1 MMAEDRLLLTAVRVG
16 AGLAPVAELQ
26 PALERPIDWTRLM
39 TAVGGWGVGP
49 LVFAA
54 FREIADRVPPEVL
67 QPLQAVY
74 LGSAAANT
82 AFLGAVQHVLAALNA
97 ARIPTI
103 VLKGIQLA
111 GQVYPNVALRSMAD
125 VDLLVAPADLDAAC
139 RVVEALGYRWQPDED
154 GFSRPFAERY
164 IGEVALF
171 RDGPFPE
178 RVEIHGQLLT
188 LSWFRRTTRL
198 DLAEVWDRA
207 QPIRVDGQTGL
218 QLSPEDTLLYLCVHL
233 TVGHNARH
241 LPGLVDIA
249 CWIAHHGDR
258 MGWDALVE
266 RARRYRLRTATYL
279 GLFLARS
286 LVQAD
291 VPVRVLRQL
300 APSWVRRRAIL
311 SAVPL
316 ERGTNDRSPLLD
328 PDTRLFGND
337 RVRFLAMLLVDRPWD
352 LPGMVAYGVFPGRD
366 WIAERYSV
374 RGRLRTLGY
383 CVWHPW
389 RVFNS
394 GLKAGR
400 TLIGRRIV
408 RVQRSA
414 VSRQPSTTADRRP
427 PPANG

>member
-1 MMAEDRLLLTAVRVG
+1 LADRQMAMTAEDRLLLTAVRVG
-16 AGLAPVAELQ
+16 AGLAPAAELQ
-26 PALERPIDWTRLM
+26 PALERPVEWSRFK
-39 TAVGGWGVGP
+39 AVVGGWGVGP

-54 FREIADRVPPEVL
+54 FREVADRVPPEVL
-67 QPLQAVY
+67 GSLQAAY

-82 AFLGAVQHVLAALNA
+82 VFLEAVRHVLAALNA

-103 VLKGIQLA
+103 VLKGVQLV

-125 VDLLVAPADLDAAC
+125 VDLLVAPADLQQAC
-139 RVVEALGYRWQPDED
+139 QVVEALGYEWQPDED
-154 GFSRPFAERY
+154 GFSQLFAERY

-178 RVEIHGQLLT
+178 RVEIHSQLVT

-198 DLAEVWDRA
+198 DLAELWNRA
-207 QPIRVDGQTGL
+207 QPIRVDGQASL

-241 LPGLVDIA
+241 LQGLVDIA

-258 MGWDALVE
+258 LGWDALVE

-279 GLFLARS
+279 GLYLARS

-291 VPVRVLRQL
+291 VPDRVLRQL
-300 APSWVRRRAIL
+300 APSWIRRRVVL
-311 SAVPL
+311 GTVPL
-316 ERGTNDRSPLLD
+316 EVGATGHSPLLNPGGPLVGD
-328 PDTRLFGND
+328 S
-337 RVRFLAMLLVDRPWD
+337 RVRFLAMLLVDRLWD
-352 LPGMVAYGVFPGRD
+352 LPGMLVYGVFPGRD

-389 RVFNS
+389 RVLS
-394 GLKAGR
+394 YGLRTGR
-400 TLIGRRIV
+400 TLIIRG
-408 RVQRSA
+408 SA
-414 VSRQPSTTADRRP
+414 LDVKRKT
-427 PPANG
+427 